1 MLGAWWEGVY
11 NAKYLKI
18 IFYRQHLWE
27 VTTNGHI
34 LARYLKDKDNQKQ
47 ERKKKR
53 LLGRK
58 NKLPAK
64 EYKSKLSSF
73 FSETWSEIVEGEPAY
88 FFFRKYFW
96 GSIIVFPAKKLQ
108 KKSMCSNL
116 QHLRKKIH
124 VFLLNKILE
133 SVLQILRELWG
144 LWIKKWQL

>member
-47 ERKKKR
+47 ERKKKKTSR
-53 LLGRK
+53 QEKQVTCKRIQIQ
-58 NKLPAK
+58 
-64 EYKSKLSSF
+64 
-73 FSETWSEIVEGEPAY
+73 IVFIFLWNVKWNSWRRTCI